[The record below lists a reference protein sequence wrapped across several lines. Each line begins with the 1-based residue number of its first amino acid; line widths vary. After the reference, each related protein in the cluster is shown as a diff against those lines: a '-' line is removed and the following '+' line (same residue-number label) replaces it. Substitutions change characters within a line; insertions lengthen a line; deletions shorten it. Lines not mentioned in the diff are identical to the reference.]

1 MIIVDLQDQI
11 LDLMGPTQEFKGHMD
26 AARDLLDPTMYP
38 QETPLDPHRNI
49 QERTVDLMEYMDPMG
64 QMSPKM
70 GV

>member
-1 MIIVDLQDQI
+1 MIIGDLLDQI

-26 AARDLLDPTMYP
+26 ATGDLLDPTMYP
-38 QETPLDPHRNI
+38 QETPLDLHRNMP
-49 QERTVDLMEYMDPMG
+49 ERTVHLMEYMDPMG